1 MKAFVIYSELP
12 REDLKS
18 ILPTTIP
25 IYTFDEFLTLGN
37 SIQSSALYDRYKLI
51 KPGHCASLIYTS
63 GTTGTPK
70 ATMISHDNITWSAKT
85 LHKYYTTCNKSDRFV
100 SYLPLSHIT
109 AQLVD
114 VHSPMYLGACTYMAQ
129 PDALK
134 GSLVETLK
142 EVKPTIFFGVPRGNL
157 SLLTHFVKIATSTNS
172 SS

>member
-1 MKAFVIYSELP
+1 MYSELP
-12 REDLKS
+12 REDLKLK
-18 ILPTTIP
+18 LPDTIP
-25 IYTFDEFLTLGN
+25 IYSFDEFLNLGN
-37 SIQSSALYDRYKLI
+37 DVKSDLLYERYKFI

-85 LHKYYTTCNKSDRFV
+85 LHKYYTSCNNTDRFV

-142 EVKPTIFFGVPRGNL
+142 EVKPTIFFGVPRGNNFL
-157 SLLTHFVKIATSTNS
+157 FFYIIYYLLFFNLF
-172 SS
+172 